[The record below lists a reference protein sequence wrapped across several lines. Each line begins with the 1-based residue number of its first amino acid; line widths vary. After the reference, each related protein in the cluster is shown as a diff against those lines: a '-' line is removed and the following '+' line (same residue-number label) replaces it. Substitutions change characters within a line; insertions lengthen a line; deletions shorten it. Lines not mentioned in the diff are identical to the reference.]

1 MANIENLK
9 PFTKDNASYYG
20 RRGGIASGRTRKRKA
35 YLKRQFEAYMNVS
48 NYISSLDDTE
58 YNDFISDFTEAE
70 QEEIQRKFRPT
81 KQQQKEVLKQFKFR

>member
-20 RRGGIASGRTRKRKA
+20 RRGGIVSGRTRKRKA

-48 NYISSLDDTE
+48 NYISSLSDTE
-58 YNDFISDFTEAE
+58 YKDFISDFTEAE
-70 QEEIQRKFRPT
+70 QEEIQRRFKPT
-81 KQQQKEVLKQFKFR
+81 KEHQKEVLKHFKIR

>member
-9 PFTKDNASYYG
+9 TFTKDNASYYG

-48 NYISSLDDTE
+48 NYISSLNDTE
-58 YNDFISDFTEAE
+58 YKDFISDFTEAE
-70 QEEIQRKFRPT
+70 QEEIQRRFKPT
-81 KQQQKEVLKQFKFR
+81 KEHQKEVLKHFKIR